1 MSTLTH
7 TLVDSTTML
16 RRNLLHAKRY
26 PSLTLIVAAIP
37 IIFLLIFV
45 FVLGDTLGDGL
56 GGGGG
61 RGDYLKYVVPGILL
75 MGIAGGAQ
83 GTAISVA
90 MDMTEGII
98 ARFRTMAIS
107 RAAVLTG
114 HVLGSLIQTMIGIT
128 VVIGV
133 ALAIGFRPNANPLEW
148 LGTIGMLALVTFA
161 LTWVSV
167 AMGMWC
173 KTVEGASN
181 LPMPLMLLPFFGSA
195 FVPAD
200 SMPAGVSWFAAHQ
213 PFTPIIETL
222 RGMLTGTE
230 IGNDWII
237 AIGWCLVIAAIG
249 YVWAR
254 KSYNKD
260 HTSS

>member
-7 TLVDSTTML
+7 TASDSVTML
-16 RRNLLHAKRY
+16 RRNLLHARRY

-37 IIFLLIFV
+37 IIFLLVFV
-45 FVLGDTLGDGL
+45 FVLGDTLGAGI
-56 GGGGG
+56 GGSTGG
-61 RGDYLKYVVPGILL
+61 RGEYLEYVIPGILL

-133 ALAIGFRPNANPLEW
+133 ALAIGFRPNANPVEW
-148 LGTIGMLALVTFA
+148 LGAIGMLALVTFA
-161 LTWVSV
+161 LTWLSV

-195 FVPAD
+195 FVPTD
-200 SMPAGVSWFAAHQ
+200 SMPAGVSWFAANQ

-222 RGMLTGTE
+222 RGLLTGTP

-237 AIGWCLVIAAIG
+237 AIGWCLLNAAIG
-249 YVWAR
+249 YAWAR
-254 KSYNKD
+254 SSYNRD
-260 HTSS
+260 HTG

>member
-1 MSTLTH
+1 
-7 TLVDSTTML
+7 ML
-16 RRNLLHAKRY
+16 RRNLLHARRY

-45 FVLGDTLGDGL
+45 FVLGDTLGAGI
-56 GGGGG
+56 GGSGGG
-61 RGDYLKYVVPGILL
+61 RSDYLKYVVPGILL

-114 HVLGSLIQTMIGIT
+114 HVLGSLIQTMIGIAF
-128 VVIGV
+128 VLAV

-148 LGTIGMLALVTFA
+148 LGVIGMLALVTFA
-161 LTWVSV
+161 LTWLSV
-167 AMGMWC
+167 AMGMWT
-173 KTVEGASN
+173 KTVEAASN

-200 SMPAGVSWFAAHQ
+200 SMPAGVSWFAKNQ
-213 PFTPIIETL
+213 PFTPMIETL
-222 RGMLTGTE
+222 RGLLTGTA
-230 IGNDWII
+230 IGNDWIF
-237 AIGWCLVIAAIG
+237 AIGWCLLIAAIG

-254 KSYNKD
+254 SSYNRD
-260 HTSS
+260 HTST

>member
-1 MSTLTH
+1 MTSMAHTLT
-7 TLVDSTTML
+7 DSRTML

-26 PSLTLIVAAIP
+26 PSLTLIVAAVP
-37 IIFLLIFV
+37 IIFLLVFV
-45 FVLGDTLGDGL
+45 FVLGDTLGAGL
-56 GGGGG
+56 GGDGG
-61 RGDYLKYVVPGILL
+61 RGDYVKYVVPGILL

-90 MDMTEGII
+90 MDKTEGII

-114 HVLGSLIQTMIGIT
+114 HVLGSMIQTMIGIA
-128 VVIGV
+128 VVIV
-133 ALAIGFRPNANPLEW
+133 VSIAIGFRPDANPVEW
-148 LGTIGMLALVTFA
+148 LAVLGMLVLITFA
-161 LTWVSV
+161 LTWISV

-200 SMPAGVSWFAAHQ
+200 SMPAGVSWFAENQ
-213 PFTPIIETL
+213 PFTPMIETL
-222 RGMLTGTE
+222 RGLLTGTP
-230 IGNDWII
+230 IGNDWIA
-237 AIGWCLVIAAIG
+237 AIVWCAVIAGVG
-249 YVWAR
+249 YAWAL
-254 KSYNKD
+254 STYSKD
-260 HTSS
+260 HTS

>member
-7 TLVDSTTML
+7 TLDDSRTML

-37 IIFLLIFV
+37 IVFLLLFV
-45 FVLGDTLGDGL
+45 FVLGDTLGAGL

-61 RGDYLKYVVPGILL
+61 RGDYLTYVIPGILV

-83 GTAISVA
+83 GTAIAVA
-90 MDMTEGII
+90 MDKTEGII

-114 HVLGSLIQTMIGIT
+114 HVLGSLIQTAIGIT
-128 VVIGV
+128 VVV
-133 ALAIGFRPNANPLEW
+133 ATALAIGYRPSANPLEW
-148 LGTIGMLALVTFA
+148 LGVIGMLALITFA
-161 LTWVSV
+161 LTWLSV

-181 LPMPLMLLPFFGSA
+181 LPMPLMLLPFFGSGFA
-195 FVPAD
+195 PTEG
-200 SMPAGVSWFAAHQ
+200 MPAGVRWFSENQ
-213 PFTPIIETL
+213 PFTPMIETI
-222 RGMLTGTE
+222 RGLLAGTP
-230 IGNDWII
+230 IGDDWMY

-249 YVWAR
+249 YAWAL
-254 KSYNKD
+254 KSYSKD
-260 HTSS
+260 HSS

>member
-1 MSTLTH
+1 MSSLTH
-7 TLVDSTTML
+7 TLTDSSTML
-16 RRNLLHAKRY
+16 RRNLLHARRY

-37 IIFLLIFV
+37 IIFLLVFV
-45 FVLGDTLGDGL
+45 FVLGDTLGAGI
-56 GGGGG
+56 GGSTGG
-61 RGDYLKYVVPGILL
+61 RGEYLEYVIPGILL

-133 ALAIGFRPNANPLEW
+133 ALAIGFRPNANPVEW
-148 LGTIGMLALVTFA
+148 LGAILMLALVTFA
-161 LTWVSV
+161 LTWLSV
-167 AMGMWC
+167 AMGMRC

-195 FVPAD
+195 FVPTD
-200 SMPAGVSWFAAHQ
+200 SMPAGVSWFAANQ

-222 RGMLTGTE
+222 RGLLTGTP

-237 AIGWCLVIAAIG
+237 AIGWCLLIAAIG
-249 YVWAR
+249 YAWAR
-254 KSYNKD
+254 SSYNRD
-260 HTSS
+260 HTG